1 MYLRISCFSLIVDA
15 LLNDD
20 TLFVVD
26 FLCAADVAV
35 FVLVMDNFFF
45 LLHFRLLNILIEGR
59 THSNSN
65 TLLKTV
71 ETKIIRRKGAT
82 SKVIIM

>member
-35 FVLVMDNFFF
+35 FVLVVDNFFF
-45 LLHFRLLNILIEGR
+45 YSAAFLTFEHFDRG
-59 THSNSN
+59 
-65 TLLKTV
+65 
-71 ETKIIRRKGAT
+71 
-82 SKVIIM
+82 